1 MKYAL
6 PHKTPKINSRFEAPT
21 PMSERIL
28 LVDDEQAILFAMRDY
43 FTAYGYEVDCS
54 REVEEAEAL
63 LANIHYDVVIADLR
77 LTGLNGTEGLRI
89 LEYIRER
96 CPWTSVIIL
105 TAYGFP
111 EIESEAVKRGVDAF
125 LRKPKPLPQI
135 AQVVFGLIESKPR
148 EIRK

>member
-1 MKYAL
+1 MITMKYPLRHTIRKANL
-6 PHKTPKINSRFEAPT
+6 NTEARS

-43 FTAYGYEVDCS
+43 FMAYGYEVDCS

-89 LEYIRER
+89 LDYVRER

-111 EIESEAVKRGVDAF
+111 
-125 LRKPKPLPQI
+125 
-135 AQVVFGLIESKPR
+135 
-148 EIRK
+148 